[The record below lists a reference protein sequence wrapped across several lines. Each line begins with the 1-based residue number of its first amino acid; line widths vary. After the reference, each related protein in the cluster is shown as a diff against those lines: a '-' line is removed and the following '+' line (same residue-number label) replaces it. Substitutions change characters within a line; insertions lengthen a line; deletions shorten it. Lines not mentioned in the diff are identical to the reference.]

1 MARVKNQGSQTDC
14 TRKMIILFTTTAPHP
29 IADELSQFGL
39 PIREAIAISEVF
51 NLIEQYPEA
60 RVVITP
66 DVELDRA
73 KIIQQHHS
81 TLHLKSSTTAREI
94 LFEIS
99 YLTRK
104 AESVQ

>member
-1 MARVKNQGSQTDC
+1 
-14 TRKMIILFTTTAPHP
+14 MIILFTTTAPHP
-29 IADELSQFGL
+29 MADELSSFGL

-51 NLIEQYPEA
+51 NLIKQYPDA
-60 RVVITP
+60 RIVITS

-99 YLTRK
+99 YLTGK